1 MSSITQSKPSPVSRI
16 APFYWSLRREL
27 WEHRAIYIAPVAI
40 SLLVFVGFLT
50 ALPHLPRAMELSA
63 AAVHAHN
70 SYNPL
75 LFPYQLVIL
84 GGLIVGFVVRLF
96 YSLGA
101 LHDERR
107 DRSVLFWKSLP
118 VSDVATVF
126 AKAVAMFVVLPI
138 VVYAVMVVI
147 QAVMLALSAVVIAV
161 TGGDV
166 GRLWAGVDLPFM
178 WSSMAVGFVYLTL
191 WQAPAYAWILMV
203 SGWARRTVFLWA
215 AAPLAIDWL
224 VESLVAHKPRI
235 ETFLFRRF
243 VGGAEEAFTV
253 HGLGKAP
260 VTHMSDLEPA
270 RLFGDPQLAI
280 GLFAAAAFIAIAV
293 LLRRRAAPI

>member
-1 MSSITQSKPSPVSRI
+1 M
-16 APFYWSLRREL
+16 
-27 WEHRAIYIAPVAI
+27 
-40 SLLVFVGFLT
+40 
-50 ALPHLPRAMELSA
+50 
-63 AAVHAHN
+63 
-70 SYNPL
+70 
-75 LFPYQLVIL
+75 IL

-118 VSDVATVF
+118 VSDVTTVF

-138 VVYAVMVVI
+138 VLFAVMVIV
-147 QAVMLALSAVVIAV
+147 QAVMLALSAIVIAV

-166 GRLWAGVDLPFM
+166 GRLWTQVDLPFL
-178 WSSMAVGFVYLTL
+178 WSSMAVGSVYLTL

-224 VESLVAHKPRI
+224 VESLAAHKPRVQ
-235 ETFLFRRF
+235 TLLFQRF
-243 VGGAEEAFTV
+243 VGGADQAFTV

-260 VTHMSDLEPA
+260 IAHMSDLEPA
-270 RLFGDPQLAI
+270 RLFGDPQLLI
-280 GLFAAAAFIAIAV
+280 GLIAAAAFIAIAV
-293 LLRRRAAPI
+293 FLRRRADPI